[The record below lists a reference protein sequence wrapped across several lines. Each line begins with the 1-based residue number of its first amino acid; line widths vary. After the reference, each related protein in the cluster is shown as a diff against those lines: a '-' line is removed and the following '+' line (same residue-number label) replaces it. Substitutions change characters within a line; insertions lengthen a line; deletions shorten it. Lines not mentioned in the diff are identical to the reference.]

1 MVNPNRFYTYAYL
14 REDRTPYY
22 IGKGSGKRIYS
33 KKDRVVNLPKD
44 KSRIIFL
51 KQNIIEEVAF
61 KHEIYMIAVF
71 GRKDLGTGILHNRTA
86 GGEGCSGMICREDV
100 KLKIKNSNLG
110 KTHTQESKKKMSE
123 LAKLRRHTEETKIK
137 IGKSSKNRKPMLG
150 KKMTEETKKRL
161 KEINLGR
168 KHSEESKKKMS
179 DAHKGRI
186 YKPLTEEHKNKL
198 SESNKGKHIITDEI
212 KNKIS
217 NSLCKKTYRLISP
230 AGEEIVIK
238 NITKFC
244 KENNLSLAGMRKVM
258 YGKQIKP
265 YKGWTGQVLQPVL

>member
-1 MVNPNRFYTYAYL
+1 VQSSQVEEGQKCLFSCINNIAPNLRAVMVNPNRFYIYAYL

-22 IGKGSGKRIYS
+22 IGKGQGKRLYQKG
-33 KKDRVVNLPKD
+33 KKETKPPKD

-51 KQNIIEEVAF
+51 KQNLTEEEAF

-71 GRKDLGTGILHNRTA
+71 GRKDLATGILRNKTA
-86 GGEGCSGMICREDV
+86 GGEGSTGNKHSE
-100 KLKIKNSNLG
+100 K
-110 KTHTQESKKKMSE
+110 SKKKMS
-123 LAKLRRHTEETKIK
+123 
-137 IGKSSKNRKPMLG
+137 G
-150 KKMTEETKKRL
+150 
-161 KEINLGR
+161 
-168 KHSEESKKKMS
+168 
-179 DAHKGRI
+179 AHKGRI

-217 NSLCKKTYRLISP
+217 NSLCKKTYKLISP

>member
-22 IGKGSGKRIYS
+22 IGKGKGKRIFS

-44 KSRIIFL
+44 KTRIIFL
-51 KQNIIEEVAF
+51 KQNLTEEEAF

-71 GRKDLGTGILHNRTA
+71 GRKDIGTGILHNRTD
-86 GGEGCSGMICREDV
+86 GGEGCSGMICSEEV

-110 KTHTQESKKKMSE
+110 KKHTEESKKKMSE
-123 LAKLRRHTEETKIK
+123 LAKLRRHTEETKRK
-137 IGKSSKNRKPMLG
+137 IGEASKNKKPMLG
-150 KKMTEETKKRL
+150 KKMSEETKKKL

-179 DAHKGRI
+179 DAHKGRV
-186 YKPLTEEHKNKL
+186 YKPLTEEHKRKL
-198 SESNKGKHIITDEI
+198 SQANKGKHNISDVT

-217 NSLCKKTYRLISP
+217 SSLCKKTYKLISP
-230 AGEEIVIK
+230 LGEEIIIK

-244 KENNLSLAGMRKVM
+244 KENNLSLAGMRKVI
-258 YGKQIKP
+258 YGKQITP
-265 YKGWTGQVLQPVL
+265 YKGWTGQVLDNVL

>member
-1 MVNPNRFYTYAYL
+1 MQYYTYAYL

-22 IGKGSGKRIYS
+22 VGKGEKNRIY
-33 KKDRVVNLPKD
+33 KKGKGEIKPPKD

-51 KQNIIEEVAF
+51 KQNLTEQEAF
-61 KHEIYMIAVF
+61 KHEIYMINVF
-71 GRKDLGTGILHNRTA
+71 GRKDLGTGILRNRTN
-86 GGEGCSGMICREDV
+86 GGEGCSGMVHSEDV

-110 KTHTQESKKKMSE
+110 KKHTEKSKKKMSE
-123 LAKLRRHTEETKIK
+123 SQKGRIHSEETKIK

-150 KKMTEETKKRL
+150 KKMSEETKKRL

-168 KHSEESKKKMS
+168 KHSEESKNKMS

-217 NSLCKKTYRLISP
+217 NSLCKKTYKLISP
-230 AGEEIVIK
+230 LGEEIVIK

-265 YKGWTGQVLQPVL
+265 YKGWTGQVLCDVVLYP